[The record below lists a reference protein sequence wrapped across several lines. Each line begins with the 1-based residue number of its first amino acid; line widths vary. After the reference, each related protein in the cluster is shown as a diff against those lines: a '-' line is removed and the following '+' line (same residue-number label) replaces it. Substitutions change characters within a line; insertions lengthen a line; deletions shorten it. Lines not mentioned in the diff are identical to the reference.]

1 MKNFG
6 VAIQEHSLCLTQ
18 EELIK
23 RANISLRMALESIHG
38 DDHNTKNREKS
49 RHKNKRNESG
59 PQVGGNHK
67 YSINDLD
74 KFLDIESKVVKPHT
88 NDKSKKVE
96 QKIENPQ
103 GGSIEDAVME
113 EVGEMEEP
121 AQNITDDD
129 DVEMILDTVD
139 NSFQPGFAV
148 YNSAISTDIN
158 SGSRTDNVSKVT
170 TLFVVDTNFIIL
182 HLDILEDLRSLFSTY
197 HHTIMIPRYTIRE
210 LDGLKN
216 ENGSKEKNCL
226 GLKKTR
232 QIGEAARKGN
242 AWIYSNLANMDSG
255 VMGQKLTQ
263 RMDINVV
270 KDDAI
275 LDCCIYFK
283 ERQNCFVI
291 LLSNDKNLC
300 LKALTDDILTVSYRR
315 GMTGELIAKTA
326 FEENAF
332 RYGTINGSEEG
343 MFRGTTSKYQD
354 NVDMMQTKYS
364 LDEAASKIFHEIV
377 FAVLDSITH
386 IMLDEYGDSIDCLD
400 FDPTKLKDL
409 TDASK
414 CVFKYWISV
423 FSEYFRGGK
432 LQKDSWK
439 LLPAQLTTI
448 PQDISSLTIFQQ
460 FWSEILE
467 HFFVKR
473 TPEEQ
478 DRLQLCIQQWENCI
492 KNVI

>member
-1 MKNFG
+1 M
-6 VAIQEHSLCLTQ
+6 
-18 EELIK
+18 IK

-38 DDHNTKNREKS
+38 DDHNAKNKGKS
-49 RHKNKRNESG
+49 RHKNKRNETG
-59 PQVGGNHK
+59 PRVGGNHK
-67 YSINDLD
+67 YSMNDLD
-74 KFLDIESKVVKPHT
+74 KFLHIESKAVRSHKNNKT
-88 NDKSKKVE
+88 KKVD
-96 QKIENPQ
+96 QKIEIPQ
-103 GGSIEDAVME
+103 DRSIEDAVME
-113 EVGEMEEP
+113 GVGEMEEP
-121 AQNITDDD
+121 AQNITDDE

-139 NSFQPGFAV
+139 NSFQPHFTE
-148 YNSAISTDIN
+148 YNNAIYTDTS
-158 SGSRTDNVSKVT
+158 SGPRTNNISKAT
-170 TLFVVDTNFIIL
+170 TLFVVDTNFIIS
-182 HLDILEDLRSLFSTY
+182 HLDILEDLRSSFSTY

-210 LDGLKN
+210 LDGLKT
-216 ENGSKEKNCL
+216 EIASKEKNCL

-232 QIGEAARKGN
+232 HIGEAARKGN
-242 AWIYSNLANMDSG
+242 TWIYSNLANMDSG

-263 RMDINVV
+263 RMEINVV

-300 LKALTDDILTVSYRR
+300 LKALTEDILTVSYRT

-332 RYGTINGSEEG
+332 RYGTINGSQEDL
-343 MFRGTTSKYQD
+343 FQGTTSKHQD
-354 NVDMMQTKYS
+354 NTGMIQTKYS

-377 FAVLDSITH
+377 LAVLDSITH
-386 IMLDEYGDSIDCLD
+386 IMHIEYGDSIDCLD
-400 FDPTKLKDL
+400 FDSSKLKNL

-432 LQKDSWK
+432 LRKDSWK
-439 LLPAQLTTI
+439 LLPAQLTTM
-448 PQDISSLTIFQQ
+448 PQDISSLSIFQQ
-460 FWSEILE
+460 FWSDILE
-467 HFFVKR
+467 HFFIKR

-478 DRLQLCIQQWENCI
+478 NRLQLCIQQWENCI
-492 KNVI
+492 KNVT